1 MNKPMTTAMFCMA
14 LLLGGLSSCTTND
27 VEDIQGDGEQDLYEI
42 KDRALGE
49 YLVYNC
55 SRTDE
60 TSFLMKW
67 LLRKMANSI

>member
-27 VEDIQGDGEQDLYEI
+27 VEDIQGDGNKTFMKLRIVRWENTLFITVAVQT
-42 KDRALGE
+42 K
-49 YLVYNC
+49 
-55 SRTDE
+55 